1 MKVPKQASLS
11 RFQSCHTP
19 DPHTSLGGTKIRVQK
34 EDPEAQRGEVSS
46 PRSHSQWTA
55 GRMWYRSSG
64 TPGSVLSPLATGGKM
79 TGQAGNVRFPDKDQA
94 PGKMQNNSAQPD
106 RIALLLLLKLG
117 LGWCPWPGLSCG
129 SSPSP
134 LAATRGRFEP
144 PRPLTW
150 EDGA

>member
-1 MKVPKQASLS
+1 
-11 RFQSCHTP
+11 
-19 DPHTSLGGTKIRVQK
+19 
-34 EDPEAQRGEVSS
+34 
-46 PRSHSQWTA
+46 
-55 GRMWYRSSG
+55 
-64 TPGSVLSPLATGGKM
+64 M

-106 RIALLLLLKLG
+106 RIAQLLLLKLG
-117 LGWCPWPGLSCG
+117 LGWCPWLGPSCG

-144 PRPLTW
+144 PRPSTW